1 MDNRTAADMQAHNSC
16 CAVLDIDNPNDRDY
30 IFQQLSLLT
39 SKTFH
44 ITYDKSYYLP

>member
-1 MDNRTAADMQAHNSC
+1 MDNRTTADMQAHNSC

-39 SKTFH
+39 PKTFH
-44 ITYDKSYYLP
+44 ITYDS

>member
-1 MDNRTAADMQAHNSC
+1 MDNRTTADMQAHNSC

-44 ITYDKSYYLP
+44 IAYDS